1 MEEQVM
7 NLSVHPQILDLYTV
21 LEQNGLSKQKEEIQS
36 LVSYIE
42 NMENKLS
49 EMSEEIE
56 NMHKALERMIEN
68 SAINVRTLFQA
79 LRKKFNRLGQ

>member
-42 NMENKLS
+42 NMENKG
-49 EMSEEIE
+49 
-56 NMHKALERMIEN
+56 NRKYAQGT
-68 SAINVRTLFQA
+68 RT
-79 LRKKFNRLGQ
+79 NE